1 MTLENIDNNH
11 ELVNNYKS
19 YKIHL
24 KNYREMFSIHEMG
37 LAKFKADQQQELLL
51 QKNELKNSI
60 NTLRSNKNYDSNA
73 SDDEKAQIQTI
84 YDEVTQ

>member
-1 MTLENIDNNH
+1 MTLENINNNH
-11 ELVNNYKS
+11 ELANNYKS

-24 KNYREMFSIHEMG
+24 KTYREMFSIHEMG
-37 LAKFKADQQQELLL
+37 LSKFKESQQEELLS
-51 QKNELKNSI
+51 QKEELKQSI
-60 NTLRSNKNYDSNA
+60 NILRSNKNFEQNA